1 MFDEVPMKRKH
12 SSAFKLLIITLCRCH
27 GCPISPLATPNCES
41 RQTLILGEKRLVRS
55 EQRSRSLM
63 KRYVT
68 LRTTLQRLEEES
80 EYEQSQYE
88 DSQEDL
94 VDEQA

>member
-1 MFDEVPMKRKH
+1 M
-12 SSAFKLLIITLCRCH
+12 
-27 GCPISPLATPNCES
+27 
-41 RQTLILGEKRLVRS
+41 RS

-88 DSQEDL
+88 ETHEEV